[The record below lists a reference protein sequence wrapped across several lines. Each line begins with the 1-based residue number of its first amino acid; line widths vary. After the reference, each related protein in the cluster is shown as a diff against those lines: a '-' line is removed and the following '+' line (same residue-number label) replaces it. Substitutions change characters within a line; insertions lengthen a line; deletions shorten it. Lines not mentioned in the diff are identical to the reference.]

1 MTILPVRTIGDPVLR
16 TACRPVGTPDAELAK
31 LIEDMLE
38 TMFDVGGVGLAA
50 PQVGVELRLFVWVL
64 EGPGGPVG
72 HVLNPVL
79 EVSEDP
85 QEGGEGCLSVPGL
98 SAETP
103 RARWARVTGT
113 DVHGRPVDVAGE
125 GLLARCLQHETDHL
139 DGTLY
144 VDRVRGEDRRRIM
157 RQLRDRD
164 FGNRSQAV
172 TGQRSGRVS
181 SAFGAGA
188 SVAPGASFGGGR

>member
-1 MTILPVRTIGDPVLR
+1 MCASI
-16 TACRPVGTPDAELAK
+16 
-31 LIEDMLE
+31 
-38 TMFDVGGVGLAA
+38 AA
-50 PQVGVELRLFVWVL
+50 AR
-64 EGPGGPVG
+64 
-72 HVLNPVL
+72 
-79 EVSEDP
+79 
-85 QEGGEGCLSVPGL
+85 L
-98 SAETP
+98 SALSGSSRGSRPSRRTPLIRAIVASLSSTASPTP

-164 FGNRSQAV
+164 FGSRSQAV